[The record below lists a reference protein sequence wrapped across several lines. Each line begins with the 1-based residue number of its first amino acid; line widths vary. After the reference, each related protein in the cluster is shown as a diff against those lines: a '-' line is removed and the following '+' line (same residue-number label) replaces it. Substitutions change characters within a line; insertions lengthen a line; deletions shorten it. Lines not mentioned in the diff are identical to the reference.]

1 MEKPPIIA
9 NFTRKNELAMN
20 KIIEEIEISDSPALR
35 LVRLSYIRRVGA
47 LLGIMI
53 NEKISSRKLI
63 VDEFHTSYDTIR
75 RFLKIKPTIKFETIA
90 KFCYIIG
97 YYLHK
102 EYKAAENYK
111 SKKHIKDRDVWLD
124 RIKQLQRQ
132 YGEIYGPGAEA
143 VEDLIKKNVDL
154 RQFANMAK

>member
-9 NFTRKNELAMN
+9 NFTL
-20 KIIEEIEISDSPALR
+20 KIKLVMDKKVKEIEISDSPAVS
-35 LVRLSYIRRVGA
+35 LVRSSYIGRVGT

-53 NEKISSRKLI
+53 DEDISPRKLI
-63 VDEFHTSYDTIR
+63 VDDFHTSYDTIR
-75 RFLKIKPTIKFETIA
+75 GFLNFKSTIKFETIA
-90 KFCYIIG
+90 KFCYVIG

-102 EYKAAENYK
+102 EYKAVENYK
-111 SKKHIKDRDVWLD
+111 SKKHIKDRDARLD

-143 VEDLIKKNVDL
+143 VEDLIKNNVDL
-154 RQFANMAK
+154 RQFVNEAK

>member
-9 NFTRKNELAMN
+9 NFTLKIELAMVE
-20 KIIEEIEISDSPALR
+20 KTKEIENSESPAVS
-35 LVRLSYIRRVGA
+35 LVRLSYIGRIGT

-53 NEKISSRKLI
+53 DEEISPRKLI
-63 VDEFHTSYDTIR
+63 VDEFHVSYDTIR
-75 RFLKIKPTIKFETIA
+75 RFLNFKDTIKFETIA

-97 YYLHK
+97 HYLHQ
-102 EYKAAENYK
+102 EHEAVENYK
-111 SKKHIKDRDVWLD
+111 SKKHIKDRDKRLG

-132 YGEIYGPGAEA
+132 YEEIYGPGAEA

-154 RQFANMAK
+154 RQFVNKAE

>member
-9 NFTRKNELAMN
+9 NFTRKIELAMS
-20 KIIEEIEISDSPALR
+20 KKTKEIEIPDSPAVS
-35 LVRLSYIRRVGA
+35 LVRLSYIGRVGT

-53 NEKISSRKLI
+53 DEDISPRKLI

-75 RFLKIKPTIKFETIA
+75 GFLNFESTIKFDTIA
-90 KFCYIIG
+90 KFCYVIG

-102 EYKAAENYK
+102 EYEAVENYK
-111 SKKHIKDRDVWLD
+111 SKKHIKDRDERLD

-143 VEDLIKKNVDL
+143 VEDLIKNNVDL
-154 RQFANMAK
+154 RQFVNEAK